1 VLHTCAAV
9 QLNATAVHKNAYTQT
24 ECRNSN
30 DVSEAVKHFNLARR
44 DGEWG
49 SQSLAHMIEIYINP
63 EGENLWDSVAGTSTS
78 ATTSTEGLEVAEAL
92 LQELKD
98 IVGDNQVQVCVL

>member
-1 VLHTCAAV
+1 
-9 QLNATAVHKNAYTQT
+9 
-24 ECRNSN
+24 
-30 DVSEAVKHFNLARR
+30 VSEAVKHFNLARR

-63 EGENLWDSVAGTSTS
+63 EGENLWDSAAGTSS

-98 IVGDNQVQVCVL
+98 IVGDNQVQVCAVCALQVAAVSTVF